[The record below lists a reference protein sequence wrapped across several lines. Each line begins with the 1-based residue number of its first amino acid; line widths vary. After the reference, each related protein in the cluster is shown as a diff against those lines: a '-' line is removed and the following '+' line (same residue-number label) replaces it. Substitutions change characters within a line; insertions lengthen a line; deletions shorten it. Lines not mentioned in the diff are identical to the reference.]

1 MLEAEEH
8 VTWNGGEVSGEGVL
22 ETSSADKGAKAA
34 RQREIQRLGNGRHG
48 VRGGWVV
55 VRLQKAFYAC
65 PW

>member
-1 MLEAEEH
+1 M
-8 VTWNGGEVSGEGVL
+8 

-34 RQREIQRLGNGRHG
+34 RQRETERLGNGRHG
-48 VRGGWVV
+48 VCGGWAV